1 MPSLAPRCFGSAAM
15 VISVSGRL
23 EQDVVDDGLVRVGD
37 GGDRGREREHDME
50 VRHRQGVVLALW
62 EPLLRGCALALRAM
76 PVATGVI
83 GDRRVRAVLAA
94 CDVAAERRRAAT
106 LDRRHDLELAEAHMA
121 GVGRAPGG
129 PVVAEDVRDLQ
140 SGTGH
145 ERWRAMRAARL
156 ASAGAA

>member
-1 MPSLAPRCFGSAAM
+1 MTA
-15 VISVSGRL
+15 
-23 EQDVVDDGLVRVGD
+23 RVGD
-37 GGDRGREREHDME
+37 VGDRGRQGEHDME
-50 VRHRQGVVLALW
+50 VRPRQEVGLALC

-76 PVATGVI
+76 PVAAAVV
-83 GDRRVRAVLAA
+83 GDDGVRAVLAA
-94 CDVAAERRRAAT
+94 RDMAAERRRAAT